1 MYHRIATD
9 GPEELARYRVNPDAF
24 AQQMLWLRRNGYH
37 TINSEQLAWFV
48 ANDCPFEGRPLLIT
62 FDDGYEDFAEQA
74 WPILKANDLSAE
86 VFIVTDLAGGRAE
99 WDTSFGTPAPLMD
112 ADRIVALAGEGA
124 MFGSHLARHPRNDR
138 LSSSEL
144 AEELLRSRI
153 QLEMWLGR
161 PTTSLA
167 APFGCT
173 DQRFRI
179 LAAECGYKSVFNT
192 VGRAACLKDDLLDL
206 PRIEVRGDRSLDEFV
221 HCLEQYQ

>member
-1 MYHRIATD
+1 
-9 GPEELARYRVNPDAF
+9 
-24 AQQMLWLRRNGYH
+24 LWLRRNGYH

-124 MFGSHLARHPRNDR
+124 MFGSHLARHPRSDR

-206 PRIEVRGDRSLDEFV
+206 PRIEVRGDRSLDQFV